1 MAAAYD
7 DIRWRWGIAVGDRF
21 ALIQRYRRKTEDAR
35 EADSYSRTRAIL
47 LLLNDL
53 TLEVAVPGHEPGVA
67 NHPKSSALEIAEK
80 IRKRRISPVEV
91 VEETLL
97 RIERLNPRFNAFI
110 AVFGD
115 QARQAAK
122 RAERLVMQRRRKVPP
137 LFGVPVSV
145 KDIVFTTEAP
155 TTAGSKIFGEGLT
168 VTNDAP
174 VVRRLRRAGA
184 IIIGKT
190 NLHEVA
196 LGVTSANEHFG
207 PVRNPHDPER
217 VAGGSSGGSAV
228 AVATGMGPLSVG
240 TDTRGSIRIPA
251 ACCGVVGLKPTRGLV
266 PSEGVLPLS
275 PSLDHVGPLAMTV
288 ADCALMLEVMA
299 GTRYAGRFTAA
310 ARRPAKG
317 MKVGVSEFHLRDLD
331 SAVQKPI
338 DAAIRKLGKLGCRLH
353 DVRMPVLEEAHHAS
367 IVVSA
372 SEAVSY
378 HDQYLKA
385 TPDAY
390 GPLVRQ
396 RLTDAYKWTAVDLL
410 RAQATMAT
418 VTSAFARVFE
428 TIDCLIGAVLP
439 CDPPKIGETR
449 VTVNKI
455 EVTVVD
461 AFTRLNAPQNLAG
474 APALSLP
481 CGMTDKLRVGL
492 QIIGASGNDETVL
505 RLAAAFQRAS

>member
-1 MAAAYD
+1 MPSHESRATEQD
-7 DIRWRWGIAVGDRF
+7 QPDAVS
-21 ALIQRYRRKTEDAR
+21 L
-35 EADSYSRTRAIL
+35 
-47 LLLNDL
+47 
-53 TLEVAVPGHEPGVA
+53 
-67 NHPKSSALEIAEK
+67 AEQ
-80 IRKRRISPVEV
+80 IRKRRISPVDV
-91 VEETLL
+91 VDETLA
-97 RIERLNPRFNAFI
+97 RIERLSPRFNAFI
-110 AVFGD
+110 TVFGD

-122 RAERLVMQRRRKVPP
+122 RAERLVMQRGRKVPP

-155 TTAGSKIFGEGLT
+155 TTAGSKVFGDGLT
-168 VTNDAP
+168 VTDDAP

-228 AVATGMGPLSVG
+228 AVAMGMGPLSVG
-240 TDTRGSIRIPA
+240 SDTRGSIRIPA

-266 PSEGVLPLS
+266 PTEGVLPLS
-275 PSLDHVGPLAMTV
+275 PSLDHVGPLAMTA

-299 GTRYAGRFTAA
+299 GSRYAGRFTTA

-338 DAAIRKLGKLGCRLH
+338 DAAIKRLGKLGCRLH
-353 DVRMPVLEEAHHAS
+353 DVRMPALEESHHAS
-367 IVVSA
+367 IVISA

-378 HDQYLKA
+378 HDQFLK
-385 TPDAY
+385 TKPEAY

-396 RLTDAYKWTAVDLL
+396 RLMDAYQWTAVDLV
-410 RAQATMAT
+410 RAYATLAS
-418 VTSAFARVFE
+418 VTTAFARVFE
-428 TIDCLIGAVLP
+428 TIDCLVGAVLP
-439 CDPPKIGETR
+439 CEPPKIGETR
-449 VTVNKI
+449 VVVNKKD
-455 EVTVVD
+455 VTVVD

-474 APALSLP
+474 VPALSLP
-481 CGMTDKLRVGL
+481 CKMTDKLPVGL

>member
-1 MAAAYD
+1 M
-7 DIRWRWGIAVGDRF
+7 GIAVGDRF

-168 VTNDAP
+168 VTDDAP

-266 PSEGVLPLS
+266 PTEGVLPLS
-275 PSLDHVGPLAMTV
+275 PSLDHVGPLAMTA

-299 GTRYAGRFTAA
+299 GSRYAGRFVKA
-310 ARRPAKG
+310 ARRSARG
-317 MKVGVSEFHLRDLD
+317 MKVGISEFHLRDLD
-331 SAVQKPI
+331 SPVQKPI
-338 DAAIRKLGKLGCRLH
+338 EAMLRRLKKLGCTLH
-353 DVRMPVLEEAHHAS
+353 DVRMPALDESHLAS
-367 IVVSA
+367 IVISA

-378 HDQYLKA
+378 HDQFLK
-385 TPDAY
+385 TNPDAY
-390 GPLVRQ
+390 GPLVRK
-396 RLTDAYKWTAVDLL
+396 RLQDAYRWTAVDLV
-410 RAQATMAT
+410 RAQATMIALT
-418 VTSAFARVFE
+418 TAFRRVFE
-428 TIDCLIGAVLP
+428 TLDCLVGAVLP
-439 CDPPKIGETR
+439 CSPPTIGDT
-449 VTVNKI
+449 TVRINGNEI
-455 EVTVVD
+455 SVVD
-461 AFTRLNAPQNLAG
+461 AFTRFNAPQNMAG
-474 APALSLP
+474 IPALSIP
-481 CGMTDKLRVGL
+481 CGAVNGLPVGFQVL
-492 QIIGASGNDETVL
+492 GASGNDEAVL
-505 RLAAAFQRAS
+505 RLGSALER